1 MRCAWAETPFGTVRM
16 TEENGVLTELC
27 FSDAPQERESADCPV
42 FRETVRWLS
51 VYASGRQPDFRPK
64 LSAAKT
70 PFQAAVRT
78 ALLSVPY
85 GETVSYAALAARL
98 HTSPRAVGR
107 AVGRNPILLI
117 VPCHRVIGKDG
128 SPTGY
133 AGGLARKEA
142 LLAAERTEGRTP
154 EK

>member
-1 MRCAWAETPFGTVRM
+1 MKHMHF
-16 TEENGVLTELC
+16 N
-27 FSDAPQERESADCPV
+27 
-42 FRETVRWLS
+42 
-51 VYASGRQPDFRPK
+51 ASC
-64 LSAAKT
+64 
-70 PFQAAVRT
+70 
-78 ALLSVPY
+78 
-85 GETVSYAALAARL
+85 SYAALAARL